1 MDRTKYPKIYSVYNT
16 KIIRNQQEKV
26 MTNIHSVT
34 EEEMAKGTEEIFLD
48 FRREENAEIGK
59 LEIKVKDRRNEYP

>member
-1 MDRTKYPKIYSVYNT
+1 MYNT